1 MHGKINR
8 IPERGWD
15 GGREGKMCCLAPV
28 IVSAWKDGGCMDMDV
43 STLNFEMRNNFVF
56 TTVFVR
62 HLVQKSVDVG
72 TTDDAVGFE
81 ATSSAE
87 RFGG

>member
-8 IPERGWD
+8 IPERGWEGE
-15 GGREGKMCCLAPV
+15 GGKNVLYLAPV
-28 IVSAWKDGGCMDMDV
+28 ILCAWKDGGCMDMDV

-81 ATSSAE
+81 ATGSAE